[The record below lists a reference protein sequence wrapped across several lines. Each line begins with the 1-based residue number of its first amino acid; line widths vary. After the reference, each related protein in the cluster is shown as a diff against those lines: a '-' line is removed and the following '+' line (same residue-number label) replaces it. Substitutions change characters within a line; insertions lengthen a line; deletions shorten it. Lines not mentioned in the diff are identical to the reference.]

1 MKTENQKEQHDN
13 ATLISLL
20 FLILYLL
27 INFLPFFDTI
37 ENVSSQYLYLAVINV
52 IIGLYFYYR
61 PLLFSLDTFFLFRK
75 SIIFK
80 MYVLFLFFC
89 GISIIGAGNTS
100 LALVSFS
107 KLLVVFGMFVNITIL
122 LHKRQQIIYT
132 LFFLFGISVLVQSL
146 TILFDFTKTLDLSTI
161 KGNMGNINILAASLN
176 IKIPFL
182 LLGILHFSNWKRF
195 FLIFAFL
202 TSTIIILLT
211 SSRSAFL
218 GLSAQLIVVLLF
230 YKSAFFNNKQ
240 DYFKLL
246 YVIVPF
252 IISIVVAN
260 IIFSKIG
267 NSDRYKSV
275 ENRISQIV
283 SENGSSKL
291 RLSFWNNALEIS
303 AKKPIFGIG
312 IGNWKIESLPYEKL
326 ILDGVDVSGNTHN
339 DFLEIMTETGVVNG
353 LLYFSLFIWLFFTNL
368 KRVFY
373 AEEKNM
379 KINAILC
386 LMLLLSYFVDA
397 FFNFPQYVPSMQL
410 GFCFLVALT
419 LLSTPNNIENNI
431 TTYQSKSILI
441 LLTSGVICCFF
452 SYSQFKASQLE
463 FKFKVYQSL
472 YRAKGTVP
480 TNEYKLESKD
490 FIGSLPKFPNVS
502 YYAEP
507 FIEYAGIVLYYE
519 KKEEEALK
527 YFKEA
532 LKINPYMG
540 FSDWYIYIIELHKG
554 NIENAYKHAKI
565 AFYKRPR
572 NADFYYTAI
581 SMANVKKDTIEILK
595 IHNLFTKYNKKPEYW
610 IHTVAALELSNY
622 SSKNLMAFVDKGLKE
637 FPKDTL
643 LTAKKDSYVYK
654 ERDLYVKQG
663 MGFESKSQFD
673 KAIVFYKKALN
684 EDPDNEI
691 IIQNLGFCYFKLH
704 QFETAKSYLL
714 KIVDKSSFKDGKT
727 EYILGVCYFVL
738 QNVERGCFYLN
749 EAKNKNNTAAQE
761 LLDKYCK

>member
-13 ATLISLL
+13 ATLISVL

-27 INFLPFFDTI
+27 TDFVPSFKTI
-37 ENVSSQYLYLAVINV
+37 DHVSLKYFYLAVINI
-52 IIGLYFYYR
+52 IIGLYIYYR
-61 PLLFSLDTFFLFRK
+61 PMIFSLDTFVIFRK
-75 SIIFK
+75 STVFK
-80 MYVLFLFFC
+80 IYTLFLFFC
-89 GISIIGAGNTS
+89 GISIISAGNTS
-100 LALVSFS
+100 LALVSLS
-107 KLLVVFGMFVNITIL
+107 KLLIVFGMFVNITIV
-122 LHKRQQIIYT
+122 LHKRLKSIYS
-132 LFFLFGISVLVQSL
+132 LFFLFGISVLIQSL
-146 TILFDFTKTLDLSTI
+146 IILFDFTKTLDLSAI
-161 KGNMGNINILAASLN
+161 KGDMGNINILAASLN

-182 LLGILHFSNWKRF
+182 LLGILHFSNWKRIV
-195 FLIFAFL
+195 LIFAFL
-202 TSTIIILLT
+202 LSTIIILLT
-211 SSRSAFL
+211 SSRASFL

-230 YKSAFFNNKQ
+230 YKSAFFNNKK
-240 DYFKLL
+240 DYFRLL

-252 IISIVVAN
+252 IISIVVVN

-275 ENRISQIV
+275 ESRITQIV
-283 SENGSSKL
+283 TKESSSQL
-291 RLSFWNNALEIS
+291 RIDFWNNALQITS
-303 AKKPIFGIG
+303 KNPIFGIG

-326 ILDGVDVSGNTHN
+326 IIDGVDVSGNTHN

-353 LLYFSLFIWLFFTNL
+353 LLYFSLFIWLLFTNL

-373 AEEKNM
+373 AEEKNI
-379 KINAILC
+379 KIIAILC

-431 TTYQSKSILI
+431 TAYQSKSILI
-441 LLTSGVICCFF
+441 LLTIGVICCFF

-463 FKFKVYQSL
+463 FKFKIYQTF

-480 TNEYKLESKD
+480 TNEYKLESKE
-490 FIGSLPKFPNVS
+490 FIASLPNFPNVS

-540 FSDWYIYIIELHKG
+540 FSDWYIHKIELHKG
-554 NIENAYKHAKI
+554 NIENAYKHAKS

-572 NADFYYTAI
+572 NSDFFYAAI
-581 SMANVKKDTIEILK
+581 KMANEKKDTLEMLK
-595 IHNLFTKYNKKPEYW
+595 IHNLFTKYNNKADYW
-610 IHTVAALELSNY
+610 NYTATALQLSNY
-622 SSKNLMAFVDKGLKE
+622 SRKNLTAFVDKGLKE
-637 FPKDTL
+637 FPKDTV
-643 LTAKKDSYVYK
+643 LTAKKDSYVYI
-654 ERDLYVKQG
+654 ERDLYIKQG

-673 KAIVFYKKALN
+673 QAIVYYKKALN
-684 EDPDNEI
+684 EDPNNEI

-704 QFETAKSYLL
+704 QFETAKSYLS
-714 KIVDKSSFKDGKT
+714 KIVEKSSFKDGKT